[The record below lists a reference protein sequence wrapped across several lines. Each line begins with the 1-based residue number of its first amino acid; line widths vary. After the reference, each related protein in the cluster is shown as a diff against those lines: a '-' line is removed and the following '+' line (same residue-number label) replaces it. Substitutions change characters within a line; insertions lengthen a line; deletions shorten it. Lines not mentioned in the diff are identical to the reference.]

1 MTLASPSLGAGLGT
15 TATATLRDASGNVLT
30 GRTVT
35 WSSSA
40 PSVATVS
47 GAGVVTALVPGT
59 ATITARSEGQT
70 GQADLTV
77 TANPVQTVTVT
88 LANTNLSQGATT
100 QATATVRDAAGNVL
114 AGRVVTWSSAATGVA
129 SVTAGGAVT
138 AVGPGAVLITAT
150 CEGKSG
156 QAALT
161 VAAIPVASVTVS
173 LWPPRVGVGKLSQGS
188 AVLRDAAGNTLSG
201 RTVTWTSSSPAVAT
215 VTNTGVVTAVGL
227 GDSTLTAT
235 SEGISGSATI
245 TVTAMYA
252 LTALSQTSAPSTAV
266 IQPPGVQVTD
276 GSGNPLAG
284 VTVSF
289 SVTGGGG
296 TVSPASV
303 VTDANGVAS
312 LASWTFGPAGEQSVT
327 ASSAAGPDRDLL
339 RPFPARVGAGYD
351 VNFMFLTPMSR
362 ANLRAFVNAKERIQ
376 EFVTGDLLD
385 ARIELHGCGDGR
397 MRRCRDQPDG
407 RRPPHPRRGRGH
419 RRAR

>member
-15 TATATLRDASGNVLT
+15 TATATLRDGSGNVLT

-70 GQADLTV
+70 GQAGLTV
-77 TANPVQTVTVT
+77 TVNPVQTVTVT
-88 LANTNLSQGATT
+88 LANANLSQGSTT
-100 QATATVRDAAGNVL
+100 QATATVRDAGGNVL
-114 AGRVVTWSSAATGVA
+114 AGRVVAWSSAATGVA

-156 QAALT
+156 QAVVT
-161 VAAIPVASVTVS
+161 VAAIQVASVTVS

-188 AVLRDAAGNTLSG
+188 PVLRDAAGNTLSG

-215 VTNTGVVTAVGL
+215 VTNTGAITAVGL

-266 IQPPGVQVTD
+266 IQAPGVKVTD

-289 SVTGGGG
+289 SVTAGGG
-296 TVSPASV
+296 TVSR
-303 VTDANGVAS
+303 GIRRHRREWRG
-312 LASWTFGPAGEQSVT
+312 LA
-327 ASSAAGPDRDLL
+327 R
-339 RPFPARVGAGYD
+339 
-351 VNFMFLTPMSR
+351 
-362 ANLRAFVNAKERIQ
+362 
-376 EFVTGDLLD
+376 LLD
-385 ARIELHGCGDGR
+385 LW
-397 MRRCRDQPDG
+397 PG
-407 RRPPHPRRGRGH
+407 RRAVGH
-419 RRAR
+419 RLVVVGPRP